1 MERAHCFVIPSSF
14 NDKKHSHYRYSFP
27 TKLPELLLPDVR
39 FYLTVQKRPQQT
51 ECLKHNS
58 IGLRLNDRSVP
69 KLVNALEDLVTKYG
83 DCVSQFASASPTL
96 MENFSADSVRR
107 RLKKLIG
114 NRMISIGSL
123 STQNP

>member
-1 MERAHCFVIPSSF
+1 MPLNKKFEIMERAHCFVIPSSF

-27 TKLPELLLPDVR
+27 TKLPELVASG
-39 FYLTVQKRPQQT
+39 RPILSYGPKET
-51 ECLKHNS
+51 STNRILEANS

-107 RLKKLIG
+107 KLKKIV
-114 NRMISIGSL
+114 SL
-123 STQNP
+123 N